1 MPFANFIAILPTK
14 AKNLSYRTGMAKHEF
29 LSAEWI
35 TSAKEIQDSYKDKAS
50 EAPLEVTMNLTILN
64 TPFQEGEIKAFLDS
78 RDGKL
83 VIDLGQ
89 LDTPDVFVTLDYD
102 TCKAVLI
109 DGNGDAALQAFM
121 TGKIMVEGDVGK
133 LLAYQ
138 STPPGQVQLEITE
151 KLREITK

>member
-1 MPFANFIAILPTK
+1 MPTK
-14 AKNLSYRTGMAKHEF
+14 AGNLSYRTDMTKHEF
-29 LSAEWI
+29 LSPEWI
-35 TSAKEIQDSYKDKAS
+35 TAAKTIQESYQDTVSLAT
-50 EAPLEVTMNLTILN
+50 LEVTMNLDITN
-64 TPFQEGEIKAFLDS
+64 APFQETVIKAYLDS
-78 RDGKL
+78 RGGKL

-89 LDTPDVFVTLDYD
+89 LDTTDVSVTLDYD

-121 TGKIMVEGDVGK
+121 TGKIMVEGDVAK

-138 STPPGQVQLEITE
+138 TTPPSPVQLEITE